1 MLVGRCTSTGACGA
15 VEWGL
20 TAVGNHH
27 AILLR
32 CEAGT
37 LTGSGDTC
45 CALNM
50 GYNTHRSE
58 AESIPGVTERLDVV
72 FRGKTDTVRKRLKI
86 TPSRALYTEYRV
98 SRGHRRDPLHPRV
111 GTSSPR
117 RLEPVWE
124 SMSKIWGTEGVVFGV
139 HPKSWLPAPDNGVPA
154 RERRHRGHPAPHPS
168 VL

>member
-27 AILLR
+27 DILLR

-50 GYNTHRSE
+50 VYNTHGSE
-58 AESIPGVTERLDVV
+58 AGGTLGVTERLGVG
-72 FRGKTDTVRKRLKI
+72 FRGKTVTAEKWLKI
-86 TPSRALYTEYRV
+86 TPSRALCTEYRL
-98 SRGHRRDPLHPRV
+98 SRDHRRDLLHPWV
-111 GTSSPR
+111 SASSPR

-139 HPKSWLPAPDNGVPA
+139 HPKSRLPVPDRDVPA
-154 RERRHRGHPAPHPS
+154 
-168 VL
+168 